1 MEIPKQSTIYLDDS
15 KWKIYKTFNNESEK
29 NKNSI
34 NDIDKINILEDNNNI
49 ENIKSSIY
57 SKLDNNSSKFK
68 MLLEKYNYL
77 KKENIH
83 LKQVIKNKDKIISEF
98 GILFQRFKEKFIKL
112 EEINQLL
119 KNKLNN
125 NKISN
130 TNKIEKDYNIKL
142 KEKDKMLE
150 KMNEE
155 LLYMHNEYKNLTNNL
170 EKIST
175 IVNNNK
181 YIELKNKIIDLSKEK
196 NDLIKQ
202 NEIREKKIL
211 DLIIKNEDEI
221 YNNNIE
227 NDNDNLL
234 VTFKNQENEYIK
246 TINMLQNRIVDKD
259 KEIQMIKDE
268 FKKIL
273 SD

>member
-1 MEIPKQSTIYLDDS
+1 MEIPKQSIYLDDS

-34 NDIDKINILEDNNNI
+34 NDIDKINILEDDNNI

-221 YNNNIE
+221 YNNNIG

>member
-1 MEIPKQSTIYLDDS
+1 M
-15 KWKIYKTFNNESEK
+15 
-29 NKNSI
+29 
-34 NDIDKINILEDNNNI
+34 
-49 ENIKSSIY
+49 
-57 SKLDNNSSKFK
+57 
-68 MLLEKYNYL
+68 
-77 KKENIH
+77 
-83 LKQVIKNKDKIISEF
+83 
-98 GILFQRFKEKFIKL
+98 
-112 EEINQLL
+112 
-119 KNKLNN
+119 
-125 NKISN
+125 
-130 TNKIEKDYNIKL
+130 
-142 KEKDKMLE
+142 
-150 KMNEE
+150 
-155 LLYMHNEYKNLTNNL
+155 TNNL